1 MSGCDRYV
9 DTGSDVSGEEQMGVL
24 MKEYAGYMAIAL
36 IGAAFLKIILTNL
49 CIQFGLKGGHF
60 FPVIFCGS
68 VVWDTDLRCCS
79 SDSRGT
85 VMLYLRRRL

>member
-1 MSGCDRYV
+1 
-9 DTGSDVSGEEQMGVL
+9 MGVL

-36 IGAAFLKIILTNL
+36 IGRSFLQIRLTKL

-60 FPVIFCGS
+60 SRLFLREY
-68 VVWDTDLRCCS
+68 VWDTDLRCCS